1 MSLKS
6 VGVIVIPDTGR
17 EFDHGAFEPTLGRVF
32 VAHTAKDRLEVID
45 CASSRHLAALPGFH
59 EAAGVVA
66 EDGQVLVTNRGAA
79 QLAWIDA
86 HTLETKG
93 TFETAVRPN
102 GVALVTRRGL
112 AVVAC
117 VGDDAAAPQL
127 QVIALGGQDR
137 WALDLPGR
145 PRWCVVDRAGQEVY
159 VAIRHP
165 SMVLAARLPALSDVK
180 QWLLPSDNAHGL
192 DIDHGNRL
200 LYAACDGGALVEL
213 DSSSGAVRAEWP
225 LDGEPDATFFNP
237 SSGLVH
243 VAIPEPGLVQS
254 IHPRSG
260 TITRTITA
268 LGTQT
273 TALIPPD
280 RLYVFSPQHGGVLDL
295 IEEAESPHSGIY
307 KPRS

>member
-17 EFDHGAFEPTLGRVF
+17 EFDHGAFEPTSGRVF

-137 WALDLPGR
+137 WAKNKTSS
-145 PRWCVVDRAGQEVY
+145 PRCFR
-159 VAIRHP
+159 
-165 SMVLAARLPALSDVK
+165 SMKLS
-180 QWLLPSDNAHGL
+180 
-192 DIDHGNRL
+192 
-200 LYAACDGGALVEL
+200 E
-213 DSSSGAVRAEWP
+213 
-225 LDGEPDATFFNP
+225 
-237 SSGLVH
+237 
-243 VAIPEPGLVQS
+243 
-254 IHPRSG
+254 
-260 TITRTITA
+260 
-268 LGTQT
+268 
-273 TALIPPD
+273 
-280 RLYVFSPQHGGVLDL
+280 
-295 IEEAESPHSGIY
+295 
-307 KPRS
+307 